1 MAACG
6 AIQTPALLARSG
18 VRSPSGRLG
27 HNLSLH
33 PNVKL
38 TAVFDHAVRG
48 WEGVHQAFQVR
59 EFEGEGLLLAAVNLP
74 PGILAM
80 SLPHRG
86 APARR

>member
-1 MAACG
+1 M
-6 AIQTPALLARSG
+6 RSG

-59 EFEGEGLLLAAVNLP
+59 EFEGEGLLFAAVNIP
-74 PGILAM
+74 PSILAM
-80 SLPHRG
+80 TSHPRG
-86 APARR
+86 APTRGRDDEALGGRHAL